1 MSEEINMATI
11 QVGGIKAVFN
21 LNKKDFSTGSKGYH
35 ATGKFEVAGKRY
47 QVNVQLVEIGSKP
60 KTK

>member
-1 MSEEINMATI
+1 MGEEINMATI

-35 ATGKFEVAGKRY
+35 GTGKFEVAGKKF
-47 QVNVQLVEIGSKP
+47 QVNIQLVEIGSKP